1 MNDDLLDQSSAA
13 RPFRFTGRIRSF
25 YFAFRGVLRMI
36 RCQHNAW
43 IHAAATLAVLSAGF
57 FLRLSRADWCWIILA
72 ISIVWTAEALNTA
85 FEFLA
90 DAASP
95 EFHPLVRD
103 AKDVAAGAVLITA
116 IASAIIGLIVL
127 FPYIQKLL
135 S

>member
-1 MNDDLLDQSSAA
+1 M
-13 RPFRFTGRIRSF
+13 
-25 YFAFRGVLRMI
+25 V

-43 IHAAATLAVLSAGF
+43 IHAAATATVVVAGF
-57 FLRLSRADWCWIILA
+57 LFQVSAADWCWIILTV
-72 ISIVWTAEALNTA
+72 SIVWTAEALNTA

-103 AKDVAAGAVLITA
+103 AKDVAAGAVLVTA
-116 IASAIIGLIVL
+116 MAAAVIGAIIFWPHVERL
-127 FPYIQKLL
+127 F

>member
-1 MNDDLLDQSSAA
+1 M
-13 RPFRFTGRIRSF
+13 
-25 YFAFRGVLRMI
+25 GVLRMI

-43 IHAAATLAVLSAGF
+43 IHAVATLVVLGAAFLLRVSAG
-57 FLRLSRADWCWIILA
+57 DWCWIILT

-103 AKDVAAGAVLITA
+103 AKDVAAGAVLLTA
-116 IASAIIGLIVL
+116 IAAGIIGTIIFWPYVARLL
-127 FPYIQKLL
+127 FRP
-135 S
+135 

>member
-1 MNDDLLDQSSAA
+1 MLL
-13 RPFRFTGRIRSF
+13 
-25 YFAFRGVLRMI
+25 
-36 RCQHNAW
+36 
-43 IHAAATLAVLSAGF
+43 AGF
-57 FLRLSRADWCWIILA
+57 LFQVSAADWCWIILA

-103 AKDVAAGAVLITA
+103 AKDVAAGAVLVTA
-116 IASAIIGLIVL
+116 VAAVVIGAIIFWPHVRRL
-127 FPYIQKLL
+127 F

>member
-1 MNDDLLDQSSAA
+1 MSDTTEQIPGA

-25 YFAFRGVLRMI
+25 YHAIRGVVRMI

-43 IHAAATLAVLSAGF
+43 IHAAATLVVLGSGLLF
-57 FLRLSRADWCWIILA
+57 RVSSADWCWIILA

-103 AKDVAAGAVLITA
+103 AKDVAAGAVLLTA
-116 IASAIIGLIVL
+116 VAVVIIGAII
-127 FPYIQKLL
+127 FWPYMQKLFL
-135 S
+135 

>member
-1 MNDDLLDQSSAA
+1 
-13 RPFRFTGRIRSF
+13 
-25 YFAFRGVLRMI
+25 MI

-43 IHAAATLAVLSAGF
+43 IHATITLLVLGAAF
-57 FLRLSRADWCWIILA
+57 FFHVSSADWCWIVLA

-85 FEFLA
+85 FELLA

-116 IASAIIGLIVL
+116 LAAVAIGAII
-127 FPYIQKLL
+127 FWPYIKKLFA
-135 S
+135 